1 MGNKSET
8 SIGGKHSELNCSL
21 GIAAGYTP
29 TFRGFYRMMKALVSH
44 LVILGRSLEKYA
56 LERWIIWRLWSWGEE
71 PQSVRFC
78 RGSRIEGRGARGRG
92 SRVEGRGSRVKLKK
106 VNIKNIGNIKYG
118 GIWRNMEVW
127 IWIWRWIGGGEY
139 LPSCDVSW
147 EPRIVFGTRGTST
160 NEGLNWNSFILSPI
174 YELTND
180 QGDSR

>member
-92 SRVEGRGSRVKLKK
+92 SRVEGRGSSWKKLILKIL
-106 VNIKNIGNIKYG
+106 VISNMEEYG
-118 GIWRNMEVW
+118 GVNMNMEVNS
-127 IWIWRWIGGGEY
+127 WRWIFTELRRQLRTKNCFRY
-139 LPSCDVSW
+139 
-147 EPRIVFGTRGTST
+147 PRNINQWRT
-160 NEGLNWNSFILSPI
+160 ELKFIHLISHLWADKWSGWLAI
-174 YELTND
+174 R
-180 QGDSR
+180 S